1 MTKLEL
7 QTYILKLKCCS
18 AKLADKYVN
27 DLIIGN
33 ITIDC
38 YNFQKLII
46 LNNSIKE
53 LLKYR
58 IKSIDKP
65 NEPENCLSEDDF
77 NILINNTTDICSV
90 CNCT

>member
-1 MTKLEL
+1 MTQDEL
-7 QTYILKLKCCS
+7 KIYILKLKCCS

-53 LLKYR
+53 LLKYN
-58 IKSIDKP
+58 IVDTT
-65 NEPENCLSEDDF
+65 NNCLSEDNFDT
-77 NILINNTTDICSV
+77 LINNTTDICSV